1 MALKFGTSGL
11 RGFVT
16 EMTDKECY
24 ISTTA
29 FLMYLLE
36 TNNIQ
41 RESLVAIAGDRR
53 PSTNKI
59 MSAVATAITDFGCQ
73 VSNCGKIP
81 TPAVSFFGFQKHI
94 PSIMITGSHIPF
106 DMN

>member
-59 MSAVATAITDFGCQ
+59 MS
-73 VSNCGKIP
+73 
-81 TPAVSFFGFQKHI
+81 
-94 PSIMITGSHIPF
+94 
-106 DMN
+106 